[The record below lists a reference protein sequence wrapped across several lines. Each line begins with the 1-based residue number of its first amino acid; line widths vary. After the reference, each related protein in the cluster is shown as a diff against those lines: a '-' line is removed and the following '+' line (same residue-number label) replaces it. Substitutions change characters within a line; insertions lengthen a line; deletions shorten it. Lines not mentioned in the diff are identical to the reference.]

1 MRGILRSVKT
11 KFDLFFMG
19 TSQIEGIAKILL
31 KWRKKIERGKLDM
44 DNQKLL
50 KRADQSKKNQ
60 SLELVK
66 SPIFC
71 FTIQDIIYGQSL
83 SLPMN
88 QNFSFSRI

>member
-1 MRGILRSVKT
+1 
-11 KFDLFFMG
+11 MG

-66 SPIFC
+66 SPIFY
-71 FTIQDIIYGQSL
+71 FTIRINMIYDQSISQL
-83 SLPMN
+83 MN